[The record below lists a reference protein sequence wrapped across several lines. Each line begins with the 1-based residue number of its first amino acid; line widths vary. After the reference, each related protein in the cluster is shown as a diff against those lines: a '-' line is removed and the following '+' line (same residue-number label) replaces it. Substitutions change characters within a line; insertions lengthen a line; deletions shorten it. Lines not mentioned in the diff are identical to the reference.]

1 LIISGLNKLRSS
13 EGIDLAKIDNKTI
26 FGGKKN
32 FIRRCKGLITNAEW
46 KALRIMPIYSIGQA
60 NTKGNRRLVHRW
72 KEMADSVAV
81 NWVGLYEEFKSRH
94 LGWRSP
100 PCSSRSSEY
109 GAYGKRLL
117 VHQKGVSV

>member
-1 LIISGLNKLRSS
+1 MKTLSIAIDTTSLNNIRS
-13 EGIDLAKIDNKTI
+13 EQT
-26 FGGKKN
+26 
-32 FIRRCKGLITNAEW
+32 
-46 KALRIMPIYSIGQA
+46 
-60 NTKGNRRLVHRW
+60 
-72 KEMADSVAV
+72 
-81 NWVGLYEEFKSRH
+81 YEEFKSRH